1 MRFEGVWTRRL
12 IWIDP
17 DMSHTEKTLLA
28 EIESLDKLPL
38 GCFASNKYFAEFFQ
52 LSRRQIRR
60 YITRLA
66 ARGWI
71 QVVLTGRNRRRL
83 RPTAKLKALRDGVD
97 ATEGRKRPSAEGQKC
112 PPISTKKN
120 STNRSHKTQDFARA
134 SRCELGRCPT
144 VDREAIPAEL
154 ILRKQWVVWRW
165 EKRNGKLTKPP
176 YQPNGSRAKVQRSLD
191 LGFFRGSNRSVR
203 KWAVQRRRVC
213 LNCRR
218 SICDG
223 RSRSL
228 SRFRRKHRSLG
239 SRDCRPPSQLH
250 GDTHRRARVSE

>member
-1 MRFEGVWTRRL
+1 MPALDGETVGILREVRCSGSAKDGRRWMLAMRPESKRGIQWMRFEGVWTRRL

-83 RPTAKLKALRDGVD
+83 RPTAKLKALGDGVD
-97 ATEGRKRPSAEGQKC
+97 ATEGRKRPSAEGRKC

-134 SRCELGRCPT
+134 SRCELET
-144 VDREAIPAEL
+144 M
-154 ILRKQWVVWRW
+154 
-165 EKRNGKLTKPP
+165 
-176 YQPNGSRAKVQRSLD
+176 PNR
-191 LGFFRGSNRSVR
+191 
-203 KWAVQRRRVC
+203 
-213 LNCRR
+213 
-218 SICDG
+218 
-223 RSRSL
+223 
-228 SRFRRKHRSLG
+228 
-239 SRDCRPPSQLH
+239 
-250 GDTHRRARVSE
+250 